1 MSATFWL
8 RCALAVGLLA
18 SLPALAPAQIAP
30 GAGSAPASAPPSNNR
45 DQVQRRITSTA
56 TLISTS
62 SGARQVESSGK
73 PEALAKLKLAREQHA
88 QAQAAFDAGDME
100 ATNKLLYAVAKS
112 LMEAVAKASPEQITA
127 RKERADFDARLE
139 STRTLLDASRRIAQE
154 KGQGQGN
161 IDLVKKIETLITQAN
176 ALAQGNKLGEARQ
189 VLDQA
194 YGAVR
199 GAVSVLRSGDTLVR
213 SLNFANKEEEFHYEV
228 DRNDT
233 HRMLVQVLLADRRA
247 GNTSMDSMINKAM
260 DESAQLRQQADD
272 MARRKDFDAG
282 VKTLEEST
290 RSLVKAIRA
299 AGVYIPG

>member
-1 MSATFWL
+1 MSASFWL
-8 RCALAVGLLA
+8 RCALAVVLLA
-18 SLPALAPAQIAP
+18 SLPAIAPAQPAP

-45 DQVQRRITSTA
+45 DQVQRRIASTA
-56 TLISTS
+56 TLITTS
-62 SGARQVESSGK
+62 SGAKQVEASAK

-88 QAQAAFDAGDME
+88 QAQAAFDAGDMD

-127 RKERADFDARLE
+127 GKVRADFDARLE
-139 STRTLLDASRRIAQE
+139 STRTLLDAARRIASE
-154 KGQGQGN
+154 KGKGN
-161 IDLVKKIETLITQAN
+161 AELVKRIEGQIDQAN
-176 ALAQGNKLGEARQ
+176 GLAQAGKLADARV

-194 YGAVR
+194 YGATR
-199 GAVSVLRSGDTLVR
+199 AAVGVLRSGDTLVR

-247 GNTSMDSMINKAM
+247 GNTTMDSMVNKAM

>member
-18 SLPALAPAQIAP
+18 SLPALAPAQTAP
-30 GAGSAPASAPPSNNR
+30 GAGSAPASAPPSTNR
-45 DQVQRRITSTA
+45 DQVQRRIASTA

-62 SGARQVESSGK
+62 SGAKQVEASGK

-88 QAQAAFDAGDME
+88 QAQAAFDAGDMD

-112 LMEAVAKASPEQITA
+112 LMEAVARASPEQVTA

-154 KGQGQGN
+154 KGQGN
-161 IDLVKKIETLITQAN
+161 TDLVKKIETLITQAN

-199 GAVSVLRSGDTLVR
+199 GAIGVMRSGDTLVR